1 MAGVVLVVR
10 DIRDTRKH
18 FDRPSIPTRIVRWLG
33 RFPLRKRAQI
43 IAVGQAALTI
53 TGFGTA
59 HVSTTAASSDLE
71 ARVQALEKNVGYLHA
86 RITEKEDRLRKE
98 LAAFHEEHAREQRGL
113 REANVTLRRQV
124 EELSAGG
131 IDFKYMGVVW
141 FVLGEA
147 VTTFSAEVAT
157 WLAALHT

>member
-1 MAGVVLVVR
+1 MGGVVLVVR

-18 FDRPSIPTRIVRWLG
+18 FDRPTIPTRIARWLG
-33 RFPLRKRAQI
+33 RFPFRKRAQI

-53 TGFGTA
+53 TSFGTA

-71 ARVQALEKNVGYLHA
+71 ARLQALEKNVGHLDT
-86 RITEKEDRLRKE
+86 RITATEDRLRRE
-98 LAAFHEEHAREQRGL
+98 LAAFREENAREQRGL

-147 VTTFSAEVAT
+147 VTTFPAEVAT
-157 WLAALHT
+157 WLAALHR